1 MTFYEMLEQ
10 VMALLKRH
18 GRLSYR
24 ALKVQ
29 FEFAQFIAVCRRSKE
44 VSMSTSSHR
53 RGSRRCRR

>member
-10 VMALLKRH
+10 VIALLQRH

-29 FEFAQFIAVCRRSKE
+29 FESLNLSLFVAAQNRAK
-44 VSMSTSSHR
+44 
-53 RGSRRCRR
+53 

>member
-10 VMALLKRH
+10 VIALLQRH

-29 FEFAQFIAVCRRSKE
+29 LDITPSGRTMPLDRHIPSC
-44 VSMSTSSHR
+44 SHYSL
-53 RGSRRCRR
+53 GIPPWA